1 LKKEYS
7 ILPENTF
14 IVGEGLGGYLALNAS
29 ANSNVLFNGVVINR
43 LDFPGKE
50 YGQDILAARMFGED
64 AQSNWKTLDRTG
76 LSEKT
81 NYLSYTIG
89 KSNTEARLE
98 NTIKQNKIKWT
109 ERASENKRAT
119 VTSKDLDGIAN
130 WLQHLSLIETQIFE
144 NKPKVEV
151 KKK

>member
-7 ILPENTF
+7 ILPESTF
-14 IVGEGLGGYLALNAS
+14 IFGEGLGGYLALNAS
-29 ANSNVLFNGVVINR
+29 VTSNDLFNGVVINR

-50 YGQDILAARMFGED
+50 YGQDLLAGRMFGED
-64 AQSNWKTLDRTG
+64 AQSNWKTLDRMG

-81 NYLSYTIG
+81 NYLSYTTG

-98 NTIKQNKIKWT
+98 NTNKQSKIKWT
-109 ERASENKRAT
+109 ERSSDNKRVA

-130 WLQHLSLIETQIFE
+130 WLQHLSMIETQIFE